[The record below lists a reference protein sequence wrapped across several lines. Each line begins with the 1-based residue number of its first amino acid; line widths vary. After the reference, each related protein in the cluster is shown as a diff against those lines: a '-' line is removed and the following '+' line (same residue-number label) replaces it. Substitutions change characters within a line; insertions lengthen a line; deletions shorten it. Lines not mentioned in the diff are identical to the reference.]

1 MKNKNGFLIYT
12 AIGTVVGA
20 GIGMMAGKSIC
31 GKTNT
36 LKKTAGKA
44 LRAAGSFIEHMSFWK
59 IVYQIIY
66 FIIFIR

>member
-44 LRAAGSFIEHMSFWK
+44 LRAAGSFIEHMSF
-59 IVYQIIY
+59 
-66 FIIFIR
+66 